1 MYFPYSSK
9 IEGCVCLNTLL
20 VLPGKL
26 LTLKKVQVFRFKGA
40 EKL

>member
-1 MYFPYSSK
+1 MYFPHSNK
-9 IEGCVCLNTLL
+9 LKERVCLNTIL

-26 LTLKKVQVFRFKGA
+26 WTVKKVQVFRFKGA